1 MRGGPGRATIAA
13 EAPVKPLHDLCASEA
28 LALLSGGEISSE
40 DLVRACL
47 ARIAAEEPRVGAW
60 AFLDEGLALAEAR
73 RVDGLRPRPPL
84 AGLPVG
90 VKDIFDTAGL
100 PTECGTPILA
110 GRRPARDAAA
120 VARLRAAG
128 AVILGKTVTTEFAF
142 YAPGKTR
149 NPRDP
154 SRTPGGSS
162 SGSAAAVASGMVP
175 AAIGSQ
181 TAGSI
186 IRPASFCGV
195 VGMKPTHG
203 IVPLEGASAFAPSL
217 DTAGLFAREVADLPP
232 LLAALGVDSS
242 RTAAAAGPLRVGL
255 CRTEQWPL
263 AEPSSRAAVERAAAL
278 LAGSGVA
285 VEEVDLGPAFTGL
298 AEAQRTVMATEAAET
313 FRELRALHGDRL
325 SPVLRDFIDSGA
337 AMPPA
342 RVAAARAQAERC
354 RALLPGAFAWASV
367 LLTPSAIG
375 EAPAGLASTGDPARN
390 RIWTLLGAPCLSLP
404 GATGPAGLPVGV
416 QLVCPPG
423 RDGDLV
429 AAAAAVEARLSG
441 RA

>member
-1 MRGGPGRATIAA
+1 M
-13 EAPVKPLHDLCASEA
+13 KPLHDLSAAEA
-28 LALLSGGEISSE
+28 LALLCRGAISSE
-40 DLVRACL
+40 ALVRACL
-47 ARIAAEEPRVGAW
+47 DRIAVEEPRVGAW

-128 AVILGKTVTTEFAF
+128 AVVLGKTVTTEFAF
-142 YAPGKTR
+142 YSPGKTR
-149 NPRDP
+149 NPCDP

-162 SGSAAAVASGMVP
+162 SGSAAAVAAWMVP

-181 TAGSI
+181 TAGSVV
-186 IRPASFCGV
+186 RPASFCGV

-203 IVPLEGASAFAPSL
+203 LVPMDGASPFAPSL

-232 LLAALGVDSS
+232 LLAALGVDTSP
-242 RTAAAAGPLRVGL
+242 RAPAAPLRFGL

-263 AEPSSRAAVERAAAL
+263 AEPSSRAAVERAAASL
-278 LAGSGVA
+278 VEAGLAVD
-285 VEEVDLGPAFTGL
+285 EVDLGPAFDGL
-298 AEAQRTVMATEAAET
+298 AEAQKTVMAAEAAET
-313 FRELRALHGDRL
+313 FRELRAGHGDRL
-325 SPVLRDFIDSGA
+325 SPVLRDFIDAGA
-337 AMPPA
+337 TSPPA

-354 RALLPGAFAWASV
+354 RALLPAVFARAGV
-367 LLTPSAIG
+367 LLTPSAPG
-375 EAPAGLASTGDPARN
+375 EAPAGLSSTGDPALN
-390 RIWTLLGAPCLSLP
+390 RIWTLLGVPCLSLP

-416 QLVCPPG
+416 QLVGPPG
-423 RDGDLV
+423 GDGVLL
-429 AAAAAVEARLSG
+429 AAAAAAEERLRAARS
-441 RA
+441 